1 MGGSPKVLLHIMIQI
16 VDSTKAP
23 IINMQK
29 QAPVVEEVDEEDGIR
44 GRGGGTF
51 TGNYNGNEDG
61 QHHRNELVKIVV
73 KGVLETDLVND
84 GDSGLAKCRE
94 WLEEKARQGSKR
106 PIEYVYLLSPR
117 WEGDDMVFQVKK
129 SDEWRILRSNGQL
142 FRNVV
147 MSVQRAD
154 YQSTDSRRHQSFEL
168 DSSKTAVF
176 MAVLTDRYD
185 AANKLL
191 RLDRLG
197 DDLRLQEIGTWDP
210 SAMRPKRTDFFQGLM
225 RLCESESVFANRA
238 VKAEKVQ
245 SISLANN
252 DLTTMAPVV
261 ELAKA
266 FPDIR
271 NLDLSNNR
279 LGSLKALEPFR
290 SKFKNLEWLILSPN
304 PIAPNPMDV
313 TTHAGTIL
321 KWFPSLRTLNNEEVE
336 IAAAT
341 LDSGSE
347 VGLPFPT
354 TKDNFHDEAGIA
366 ESAIRDLILGTD
378 HDRAGLVRKL
388 YDGDSTFSIS
398 FNPSAPRL
406 ETAHAVSWEVHLK
419 QSRNLKKATQLTP
432 RIQRLARG
440 IEKIEEVFKLLPPT
454 RHPDLVG
461 ESARYSFDCT
471 PLPGVPDPH
480 NRSASGVGG
489 FKVDVHGSF
498 DELNT
503 TTGLKNATRSFDRV
517 FILGPGKGQ
526 QPLRII
532 SDILILRAEGGHQA
546 FNPDTHPSRNAAVPV
561 ENGVQGVGFP
571 AATSGQQVAL
581 AGEVSKA
588 TGLTMEW
595 ATTLLNDSGWDFH
608 VALEN
613 FKAAKV

>member
-1 MGGSPKVLLHIMIQI
+1 MIQT
-16 VDSTKAP
+16 VDRTKAP
-23 IINMQK
+23 IINMWK
-29 QAPVVEEVDEEDGIR
+29 QAPVMEEVDEEDDLGSTTAVKTQISVAGVEVCRSVVVVGEPSPATTTETKR
-44 GRGGGTF
+44 G
-51 TGNYNGNEDG
+51 N
-61 QHHRNELVKIVV
+61 I
-73 KGVLETDLVND
+73 
-84 GDSGLAKCRE
+84 
-94 WLEEKARQGSKR
+94 
-106 PIEYVYLLSPR
+106 IEPR
-117 WEGDDMVFQVKK
+117 WDGDDMVFQVKK

-154 YQSTDSRRHQSFEL
+154 YQSTNSRGHQSFDL

-176 MAVLTDRYD
+176 TAVLTDRYD

-210 SAMRPKRTDFFQGLM
+210 NAMRPKRTDFFQGLM
-225 RLCESESVFANRA
+225 RFCEKESVFANRA

-252 DLTTMAPVV
+252 DLTTMGPVID
-261 ELAKA
+261 LAKA

-279 LGSLKALEPFR
+279 LENLKALEPFR

-304 PIAPNPMDV
+304 PIAPNPLDA
-313 TTHAGTIL
+313 TAHAGTIL

-336 IAAAT
+336 IAEAT
-341 LDSGSE
+341 IDSGSGM
-347 VGLPFPT
+347 GLPFLT

-388 YDGDSTFSIS
+388 YDNDSTFSIS

-406 ETAHAVSWEVHLK
+406 ETAHTVSWDVHLK
-419 QSRNLKKATQLTP
+419 QSRNLKKATHLTP

-440 IEKIEEVFKLLPPT
+440 IEQIEEAFKLLPPT
-454 RHPDLVG
+454 HHPDLVG

-498 DELNT
+498 DELDT

-546 FNPDTHPSRNAAVPV
+546 FNPDTEPSHNAAVPV

-571 AATSGQQVAL
+571 AATSGQQIAL

-595 ATTLLNDSGWDFH
+595 ATTLLSDSRWDFH
-608 VALEN
+608 RALEN